1 MSKFSLSQDDN
12 FNNMS
17 FGTWGFRR
25 IVSGSTPVAGEI
37 YRAIQVLEDAIITVN
52 NNIGDDLTAQ
62 VVLAGTV
69 IFGEFSSVT
78 CSSGTVLSYKA
89 RP

>member
-37 YRAIQVLEDAIITVN
+37 YRAVQVLEDAIISVTSN
-52 NNIGDDLTAQ
+52 FGSNLTSQ
-62 VVLAGTV
+62 VVSAGTV
-69 IFGEFSSVT
+69 IFGEFSAVS
-78 CSSGTVLSYKA
+78 CSAGTVLAYKA

>member
-37 YRAIQVLEDAIITVN
+37 YRAIQVLEDATITVN

-62 VVLAGTV
+62 FVPAGTV

>member
-1 MSKFSLSQDDN
+1 MSTFSLSQDDN
-12 FNNMS
+12 FQNMS

-25 IVSGSTPVAGEI
+25 ITSASSPVVGEV
-37 YRAIQVLEDAIITVN
+37 YRAVQALEDSVVTVN
-52 NNIGDDLTAQ
+52 NDLGDDLTAQ
-62 VVLAGTV
+62 AIPAGT
-69 IFGEFSSVT
+69 ILFGQFTSVT